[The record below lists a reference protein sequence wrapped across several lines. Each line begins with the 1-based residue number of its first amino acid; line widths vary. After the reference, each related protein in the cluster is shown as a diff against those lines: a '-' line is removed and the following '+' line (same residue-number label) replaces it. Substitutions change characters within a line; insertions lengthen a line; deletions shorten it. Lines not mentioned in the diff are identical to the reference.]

1 MSAWGAIF
9 FEAVKEAN
17 EIKTPAQKQKR
28 RVKKSENFM
37 GNESNQK

>member
-9 FEAVKEAN
+9 FEAVKKRRNKNAR
-17 EIKTPAQKQKR
+17 TKQKR
-28 RVKKSENFM
+28 RVKRSENFM